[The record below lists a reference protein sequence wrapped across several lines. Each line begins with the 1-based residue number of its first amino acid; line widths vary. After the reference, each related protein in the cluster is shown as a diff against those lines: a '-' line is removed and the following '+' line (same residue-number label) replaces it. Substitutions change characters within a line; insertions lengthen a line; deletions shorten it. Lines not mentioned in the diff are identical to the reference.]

1 LDPPLCRAE
10 AGFGTKISASMET
23 IANRVFE
30 KAGFIIS
37 IPPLDGADLGLE
49 PWPVIVSGLI
59 ALIPLVRPGL
69 RPNQKSCPRRAWRQ
83 SLACSGQYTIPHFF
97 AYPACTSIREEIF
110 CHQGRLSFVGPRVIG
125 LRFVFYLEAV
135 S

>member
-1 LDPPLCRAE
+1 M
-10 AGFGTKISASMET
+10 SASMET

-49 PWPVIVSGLI
+49 PWPVIVCGLI

-69 RPNQKSCPRRAWRQ
+69 RPNKKSYPRRTWRQ
-83 SLACSGQYTIPHFF
+83 SLACSGQYTIPHLF

-110 CHQGRLSFVGPRVIG
+110 CTQGRLRFVVPRVIG
-125 LRFVFYLEAV
+125 LRFVF